1 MTPLERKLVATLRKY
16 TTDLTA
22 RGILRRAQERR
33 SETNGNEASFEEA
46 VLYGA
51 RLFVEEPE
59 RSVLLAELREVF
71 NDALPLPD
79 AIKLQVVDE
88 HSARRARLAVRRVAE
103 QAGANKL
110 ITLRAATALSELTR
124 NVLMYVGRGEVEISL
139 IGTPP
144 RVRVV
149 VSDQGPGIPNLEE
162 VMSGRYQSKTGM
174 GRGLTGVQKLADAFH
189 IDAGPTGTRVEFEM
203 DL

>member
-1 MTPLERKLVATLRKY
+1 TLHGRRGDGAERGDPRQMPGRAARLRRRRRNRAAVARLRTGDGGASHAVRGGAGALGDGAGHGRGSGRRGFGHASTDGSRRCDQRRARRAGRHRAQAPGAKGVARMTPLERKLVATLRKY

-33 SETNGNEASFEEA
+33 SETNDNEASFEEA

-79 AIKLQVVDE
+79 AIKLQ
-88 HSARRARLAVRRVAE
+88 
-103 QAGANKL
+103 
-110 ITLRAATALSELTR
+110 
-124 NVLMYVGRGEVEISL
+124 
-139 IGTPP
+139 
-144 RVRVV
+144 
-149 VSDQGPGIPNLEE
+149 
-162 VMSGRYQSKTGM
+162 
-174 GRGLTGVQKLADAFH
+174 
-189 IDAGPTGTRVEFEM
+189 
-203 DL
+203 